1 MKVTIDGK
9 DRPDLLVEQDQTL
22 EQALLA
28 INQQLLVGEKR
39 IISEIKVDETVAGL
53 DMNLT
58 PDQVSVQDVLSVSFQ
73 TQDIGEA
80 LVAGMDASQAALEQ
94 FKASLQDIVNHIIS
108 DEIDQGMQG
117 LKTGIESMIYFF
129 DALQQATLS
138 GIVDMNDI
146 SLDSGTLNSYIPKLN
161 EMLKE
166 LVSAMNNSDYTLIN
180 DYLEYEIEPALEKII
195 GVIPGIKARLRGE

>member
-80 LVAGMDASQAALEQ
+80 LVAGMDAAQAALEK

-146 SLDSGTLNSYIPKLN
+146 TLDSGTLNAYIPKLN

>member
-80 LVAGMDASQAALEQ
+80 LVAGMDAAQAALEQ

-146 SLDSGTLNSYIPKLN
+146 TLDSGTLNAYIPKLN

>member
-39 IISEIKVDETVAGL
+39 IISEIKVDETVPGL

-58 PDQVSVQDVLSVSFQ
+58 PDQVSVQDVLAVSFQ

-80 LVAGMDASQAALEQ
+80 LVAGMDAAQAALEQ

-146 SLDSGTLNSYIPKLN
+146 TLDSGTLNAYIPKLN

>member
-146 SLDSGTLNSYIPKLN
+146 TLDSGTLNSYIPKLN